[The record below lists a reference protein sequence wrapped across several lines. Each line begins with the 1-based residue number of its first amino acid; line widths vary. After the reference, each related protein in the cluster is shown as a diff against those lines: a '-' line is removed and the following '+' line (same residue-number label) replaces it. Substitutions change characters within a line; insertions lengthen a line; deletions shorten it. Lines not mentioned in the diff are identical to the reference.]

1 MKVSMS
7 TCANVRLQGFVKAT
21 VKRVSAYCL
30 RVSVKRDRYHKFS
43 DQRFQINSW
52 KLFAENIGRLNQK
65 KEPTV
70 DTVTCFFFLLFSLP
84 FRFSFFLP
92 SFPFIFS
99 VYLLFFF
106 ILSSFLPFSPLHL
119 FCLSS
124 FLFSSIYLFS
134 FLSFFFCS
142 FVLSFFLSFFH
153 FSFFLFSFKFLLWC
167 IHFLIPLFVYRK
179 TWIWENRP
187 SIVVWLLQALVLV

>member
-106 ILSSFLPFSPLHL
+106 ILSSFLPSSPFICSVFLPSFSLP
-119 FCLSS
+119 FIF
-124 FLFSSIYLFS
+124 FLFFLF
-134 FLSFFFCS
+134 S